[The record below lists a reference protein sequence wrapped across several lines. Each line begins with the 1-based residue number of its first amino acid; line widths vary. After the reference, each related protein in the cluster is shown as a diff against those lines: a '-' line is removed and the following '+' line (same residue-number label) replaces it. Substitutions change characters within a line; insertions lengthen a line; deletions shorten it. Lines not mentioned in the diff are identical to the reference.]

1 MGNNEIIKPHSF
13 EEAKHHIQTFSS
25 KTSSDLGLSRV
36 DSSGGLF
43 GLGKHK
49 VTGDELNKI
58 TGQIQDYL
66 IKFNGLHS
74 DFITEFGQVYKAL
87 ESLDSEYIPAILSAV
102 KGAERASEQ
111 AKAAHD
117 DIKKSIEAEKKIV
130 KVLEE
135 HKEKLDKLKHLTN
148 IDEIWNTSKTLEK
161 DMVSFKNKSE
171 ELKQQFSKLDV
182 SLKSLQKFANDIL
195 DYEHL
200 EDVDEMWEKVNSF
213 EEKLPDIT
221 TRIEDLS
228 ASIDSNIRSI
238 ENIESKLTSLDEYEH
253 LSEIDK
259 IWGDV
264 QLHKEEISELGD
276 CIDSNKKDIE
286 SLKAETASLNAFRKN
301 LEKQEHLGQVDE
313 IWRKTETT
321 ESAVNGLAEKVNQ
334 DENSIKT
341 LEKDLGEIQ
350 DKTAKNSTNIYDIQ
364 KTVSE
369 HKNKLDQYDQLEHLL
384 EIDAVWNR
392 ANSNTDQIESLIKDI
407 KEEATLITGL
417 QGQLAD
423 EKKAHIDDL
432 QLLNKKIKN
441 AYYLAGGVGAL
452 LIVEFI
458 LHFMRIL

>member
-13 EEAKHHIQTFSS
+13 EDAKNHIQTFSNR
-25 KTSSDLGLSRV
+25 TSLDLELSRV
-36 DSSGGLF
+36 SSSGGLF
-43 GLGKHK
+43 GWFDHK
-49 VTGDELNKI
+49 VTGDELNNV
-58 TGQIQDYL
+58 TSQIQDYL
-66 IKFNGLHS
+66 IKFNGLHA
-74 DFITEFGQVYKAL
+74 DFINEFGQVYKAL
-87 ESLDSEYIPAILSAV
+87 ESLDNEYIPAILSAV

-111 AKAAHD
+111 AKAAHN

-171 ELKQQFSKLDV
+171 ELKQQFGKLDV

-200 EDVDEMWEKVNSF
+200 EDVDEMWEKINSF
-213 EEKLPDIT
+213 EENLSEIT
-221 TRIEDLS
+221 MKIKDLS

-238 ENIESKLTSLDEYEH
+238 ENIESKLEALDKYEH
-253 LSEIDK
+253 LSEIDT
-259 IWGDV
+259 IWADV

-276 CIDSNKKDIE
+276 HVDSNKKDVE
-286 SLKAETASLNAFRKN
+286 LLKSETANLNGFRKK
-301 LEKQEHLGQVDE
+301 LENQEHLGQIDD
-313 IWRKTETT
+313 IWNKTETT
-321 ESAVNGLAEKVNQ
+321 ESSVKKLVEIVNQ
-334 DENSIKT
+334 DENSIK
-341 LEKDLGEIQ
+341 LLQKGLGENQ
-350 DKTAKNSTNIYDIQ
+350 DKTAENSADISDIRNS
-364 KTVSE
+364 VSE
-369 HKNKLDQYDQLEHLL
+369 HKNKFDQYDQLEHLF

-392 ANSNTDQIESLIKDI
+392 TNSNADQIETLIKET
-407 KEEATLITGL
+407 KEEATLITEL
-417 QGQLAD
+417 QNQLSE

>member
-13 EEAKHHIQTFSS
+13 EDAKNHIQTFSNR
-25 KTSSDLGLSRV
+25 TSLDLELSRV
-36 DSSGGLF
+36 SSSGGLF
-43 GLGKHK
+43 GWFDHK
-49 VTGDELNKI
+49 VTGDELNNV
-58 TGQIQDYL
+58 TSQIQDYL
-66 IKFNGLHS
+66 IKFNGLHA
-74 DFITEFGQVYKAL
+74 DFINEFGQVYKAL
-87 ESLDSEYIPAILSAV
+87 ESLDNEYIPAILSAV

-111 AKAAHD
+111 AKAAHN

-171 ELKQQFSKLDV
+171 ELKQQFGKLDV

-200 EDVDEMWEKVNSF
+200 EDVDEMWEKINSF
-213 EEKLPDIT
+213 EENLSEIT
-221 TRIEDLS
+221 MKIKDLS

-238 ENIESKLTSLDEYEH
+238 ENIESKLKALDEYEH
-253 LSEIDK
+253 LSEIDT
-259 IWGDV
+259 IWADV

-276 CIDSNKKDIE
+276 HVDSNKKDVE
-286 SLKAETASLNAFRKN
+286 LLKSETASLNGFRKK
-301 LEKQEHLGQVDE
+301 LENQEHLGQIDD
-313 IWRKTETT
+313 IWNKTETT
-321 ESAVNGLAEKVNQ
+321 ESSVKKLVEIVNQ
-334 DENSIKT
+334 DENSIK
-341 LEKDLGEIQ
+341 LLQKDLGENQ
-350 DKTAKNSTNIYDIQ
+350 DKTAENSADISDIRNS
-364 KTVSE
+364 VSE
-369 HKNKLDQYDQLEHLL
+369 HKNKFDQYDQLEHLF

-392 ANSNTDQIESLIKDI
+392 TNSNADQIETLIKET
-407 KEEATLITGL
+407 KEEATLITEL
-417 QGQLAD
+417 QNQLSE

>member
-13 EEAKHHIQTFSS
+13 EDAKNHIQTFSNR
-25 KTSSDLGLSRV
+25 TSLDLELSRV
-36 DSSGGLF
+36 SSSGGLF
-43 GLGKHK
+43 GWFDHK
-49 VTGDELNKI
+49 VTGDELNNV
-58 TGQIQDYL
+58 TSQIQDYL
-66 IKFNGLHS
+66 IKFNGLHA
-74 DFITEFGQVYKAL
+74 DFINEFGQVYKAL
-87 ESLDSEYIPAILSAV
+87 ESLDNEYIPAILSAV

-111 AKAAHD
+111 AKAAHN

-171 ELKQQFSKLDV
+171 ELKQQFGKLDV

-200 EDVDEMWEKVNSF
+200 EDVDEMWEKINSF
-213 EEKLPDIT
+213 EENLSEIT
-221 TRIEDLS
+221 MKIKDLS

-238 ENIESKLTSLDEYEH
+238 ENIESKLKALDEYEH
-253 LSEIDK
+253 LSEIDT
-259 IWGDV
+259 IWADV

-276 CIDSNKKDIE
+276 HVDSNKKDVE
-286 SLKAETASLNAFRKN
+286 LLKSETASLNGFRKK
-301 LEKQEHLGQVDE
+301 LENQEHLGQIDD
-313 IWRKTETT
+313 IWNKTETT
-321 ESAVNGLAEKVNQ
+321 ESSVKKLVEIVNQ
-334 DENSIKT
+334 DENSIK
-341 LEKDLGEIQ
+341 LLQKDLEENQ
-350 DKTAKNSTNIYDIQ
+350 DKTAENSADISDIRNS
-364 KTVSE
+364 VSE
-369 HKNKLDQYDQLEHLL
+369 HKNKFDQYDQLEHLF

-392 ANSNTDQIESLIKDI
+392 TNSNADQIETLIKET
-407 KEEATLITGL
+407 KEEATLITEL
-417 QGQLAD
+417 QNQLSK